1 MEACRILAG
10 SIEHL
15 CQSAQVGRKGTI
27 SVFIRGDTVGAKFHW
42 GGGGGDTITVIDNC
56 IGDHYPILLKK
67 YMYIAQVRNS
77 IGDINFCR
85 VMILA

>member
-27 SVFIRGDTVGAKFHW
+27 SVFIRRDTAGEVEIQSPLLTIVSG
-42 GGGGGDTITVIDNC
+42 TITLF
-56 IGDHYPILLKK
+56 Y
-67 YMYIAQVRNS
+67 
-77 IGDINFCR
+77 
-85 VMILA
+85 